1 MDNILYLEIF
11 FICLMALISVCIAV
25 GAYAVLKG
33 LFAGQK

>member
-1 MDNILYLEIF
+1 
-11 FICLMALISVCIAV
+11 LMALISVCIAV